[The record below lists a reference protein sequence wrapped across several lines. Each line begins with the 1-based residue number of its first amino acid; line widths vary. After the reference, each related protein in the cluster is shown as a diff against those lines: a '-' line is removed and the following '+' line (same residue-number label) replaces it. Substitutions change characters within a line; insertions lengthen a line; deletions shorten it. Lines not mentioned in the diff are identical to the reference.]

1 MDEFRIILQQSWSN
15 HLSLH
20 ELAAITQVHPDLILR
35 FQEFGLID
43 PIGAEG
49 GEPLYDLAVIQKVR
63 TIRRLRAEMG
73 VNLAGVAVIL
83 ELLDKIKQLQ
93 AEIEWLR

>member
-1 MDEFRIILQQSWSN
+1 MDELRIVMQHGWSSY
-15 HLSLH
+15 LSLS

-35 FQEFGLID
+35 FREFGLID
-43 PIGAEG
+43 AVTDGV
-49 GEPLYDLAVIQKVR
+49 EPLFDLAAIQKVR
-63 TIRRLRAEMG
+63 TIRRLRSEMG

-83 ELLDKIKQLQ
+83 ELLDQIKRLQ